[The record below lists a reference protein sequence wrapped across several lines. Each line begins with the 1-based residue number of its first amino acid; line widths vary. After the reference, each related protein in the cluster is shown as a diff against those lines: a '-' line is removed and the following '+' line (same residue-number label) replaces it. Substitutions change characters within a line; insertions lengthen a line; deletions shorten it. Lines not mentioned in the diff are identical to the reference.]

1 MYHPKKIKGKIK
13 GLWEQIFGTFEKTKQ
28 EPIILLSWNYFK
40 LYMYVDDVI
49 PARFCLTYVYFF
61 LFFRTWTVGS
71 IIIFFYAIEINYR
84 FSLKKEMSNILNN
97 QSTNNS
103 YLLKFEIKREIWV
116 FIATITTTNSLF
128 HPPRKGR
135 FLLWNTRI
143 SKQMKTDQWRYLLL
157 SYWNKQKKNKINN
170 KLLINQKTPKKKK
183 VTNEITKKTTFNF

>member
-1 MYHPKKIKGKIK
+1 
-13 GLWEQIFGTFEKTKQ
+13 
-28 EPIILLSWNYFK
+28 
-40 LYMYVDDVI
+40 MYVDDVI
-49 PARFCLTYVYFF
+49 PARFFLTYVYFF

-143 SKQMKTDQWRYLLL
+143 SKQMKTEDRPVALSTFKLL
-157 SYWNKQKKNKINN
+157 KQKKNKINN
-170 KLLINQKTPKKKK
+170 KLLINQKKHRRRRR
-183 VTNEITKKTTFNF
+183 